1 MVDNV
6 DYRGAERT
14 DHITPLQVKDLRSGD
29 IYEARMFNYS
39 DGGIYFESD
48 GFFEKGTPLYLGIL
62 NSPYHLISRVFEYY
76 KGEVMWRKDLKRSLF
91 SFGYG
96 IQLISEASKQDM
108 DSNDPKKAKDS
119 RKHPRK
125 PFSQTIRF
133 GTHKGISE
141 GDTKNISASGVF
153 IATNEKLEVG
163 QLLKL
168 NLPLKKGKMVRAEGQ
183 IMWINDEGFG
193 LKFIEIKNEKT

>member
-1 MVDNV
+1 MVDSF
-6 DYRGAERT
+6 DDRGAERT

-133 GTHKGISE
+133 GTHKGFFE

-153 IATNEKLEVG
+153 IATEEKLEIG

-168 NLPLKKGKMVRAEGQ
+168 NFPLKKGKTAEVIGQ
-183 IMWINDEGFG
+183 IVWMNKEGLG
-193 LKFIEIKNEKT
+193 IKFKKVK